1 MTRDVQH
8 VPSVG
13 VIIVAAVGVLS
24 MFLLLDFPRVACD
37 APKIITKNSVVPNVK
52 TLAT

>member
-13 VIIVAAVGVLS
+13 VII
-24 MFLLLDFPRVACD
+24 
-37 APKIITKNSVVPNVK
+37 
-52 TLAT
+52 